1 MRTSVD
7 DVQEAA
13 EQDEWGSTVGKDNG
27 LVNKV
32 QLSQATFGVADR
44 KNSQTDKKDDRRKV
58 TVDMSIQNT
67 LYDKKSQGFN
77 AGRKQ
82 SQKTYGSVTEQA
94 AMSGGFQH
102 EGVAS
107 SRTR

>member
-1 MRTSVD
+1 MD

-13 EQDEWGSTVGKDNG
+13 EQDEWGSTVGHDNG

-44 KNSQTDKKDDRRKV
+44 KNSQTDKKDDRRKA

-67 LYDKKSQGFN
+67 LYDQKSQGFN
-77 AGRKQ
+77 AGRK
-82 SQKTYGSVTEQA
+82 
-94 AMSGGFQH
+94 
-102 EGVAS
+102 
-107 SRTR
+107 